1 MTIGNEAGQK
11 KQGQRGFDP
20 KATNI
25 SLLEQTQ
32 AYLQTVLQRR
42 APDTLL
48 LQAWQEFYRV
58 YSDVIR
64 RFVIV
69 HGARGADVDDCVQEV
84 WSAVALKLA
93 DFEHPRDRPG
103 LRAWLYAVVR
113 SKTTDVIR
121 GNIRQASQN
130 LDACIAQGDEPS
142 SDEPDPATAMEQQW
156 DTTMVRT
163 AMDELRQQVSETN
176 YRVFEMR
183 TIEGCSEAETAAA
196 LNLTPEQ
203 VRYRKHR
210 TQRKLKALLAVYRGE
225 SFG

>member
-1 MTIGNEAGQK
+1 LAAENASERED
-11 KQGQRGFDP
+11 QGSLGFDP
-20 KATNI
+20 RATNI

-32 AYLQTVLQRR
+32 AYLQAMLQRR

-48 LQAWQEFYRV
+48 SQAWQEFYRV

-84 WSAVALKLA
+84 WSAVALRLT

-121 GNIRQASQN
+121 RNVRRPSQN
-130 LDACIAQGDEPS
+130 LEACIEKGDEPTS
-142 SDEPDPATAMEQQW
+142 GEPDPAAALERQW
-156 DTTMVRT
+156 EATMVRT

-176 YRVFEMR
+176 YRVLEMR

-196 LNLTPEQ
+196 LDLTSEQ

-210 TQRKLKALLAVYRGE
+210 TQRKLQALLAVYRGE
-225 SFG
+225 QFG

>member
-1 MTIGNEAGQK
+1 MAVGNESE
-11 KQGQRGFDP
+11 QGRQGSRGFDP

-32 AYLQTVLQRR
+32 AYLQTMLQRR

-48 LQAWQEFYRV
+48 SQAWQEFYRV
-58 YSDVIR
+58 YSEVIR

-84 WSAVALKLA
+84 WSAVALRLA
-93 DFEHPRDRPG
+93 DFEHPRKRPG

-121 GNIRQASQN
+121 RNIRRASQN
-130 LDACIAQGDEPS
+130 LDACIEKGGEPS

-156 DTTMVRT
+156 DATMVRT
-163 AMDELRQQVSETN
+163 AMEELRRQVSETN
-176 YRVFEMR
+176 YRLFQMR

-210 TQRKLKALLAVYRGE
+210 TQRKLKALLAVYKGE
-225 SFG
+225 QFG

>member
-1 MTIGNEAGQK
+1 MAAQNQSDPGS
-11 KQGQRGFDP
+11 QGKRGFDP
-20 KATNI
+20 RATNV

-32 AYLQTVLQRR
+32 AYLQAMLQRR
-42 APDTLL
+42 MPDTLL
-48 LQAWQEFYRV
+48 AHAWQEFYRV

-84 WSAVALKLA
+84 WSAVALRLA
-93 DFEHPRDRPG
+93 DFEHPGDRPG

-121 GNIRQASQN
+121 RNARRASQN
-130 LDACIAQGDEPS
+130 LDACIEKGDEPS
-142 SDEPDPATAMEQQW
+142 SDEPDPAAAMEQQW
-156 DTTMVRT
+156 DATMLRS
-163 AMDELRQQVSETN
+163 AMGELRQQISEIN
-176 YRVFEMR
+176 FRVFEMR

-196 LNLTPEQ
+196 LDLTREQ

-210 TQRKLKALLAVYRGE
+210 AQRKPKALLAVYRGE
-225 SFG
+225 HFG